1 MSFRLVALSGLVPVL
16 LLSACGESRQPP
28 WKAAQPKAPPAAET
42 RYLPAP
48 AVAEAVP
55 AEGGVRL
62 SGQAAP
68 GAKVMLGTPTGETLS
83 AVADGEGRWTV
94 LAPTPGEVV
103 LYGLFMLDGQ
113 RKVNAEGYLL
123 LTPDGRAAELRSGGG
138 ARVLAAGSRPPRI
151 LAIDFDRDGG
161 AVVSGIGTPRADL
174 GLRIDRNAGGTAMVS
189 EEGRFSI
196 VLVRPLPQGEH
207 EFEVSG
213 EGGEDS
219 VTVGIRRP
227 DPLGEAVYR
236 ATPVG
241 GGWRIDWR
249 TPGGG
254 VQTTLLTA
262 RRG

>member
-1 MSFRLVALSGLVPVL
+1 VSFRAVALSGLVPVL

-28 WKAAQPKAPPAAET
+28 WKAAQPKAAPAAET
-42 RYLPAP
+42 RYLAAP
-48 AVAEAVP
+48 AVADAVV
-55 AEGGVRL
+55 AVEGVRL
-62 SGQAAP
+62 SGQAA
-68 GAKVMLGTPTGETLS
+68 ARARVMLGTPTGETLS
-83 AVADGEGRWTV
+83 AVADDQGRWSV
-94 LAPTPGEVV
+94 VAPTPEAVV

-113 RKVNAEGYLL
+113 RKVNAEGYLV

-138 ARVLAAGSRPPRI
+138 ARVLAPASRPPRI

-161 AVVSGIGTPRADL
+161 AVVSGVGTAGADL

-189 EEGRFSI
+189 DAGRFAL
-196 VLVRPLPQGEH
+196 VLMRPLPQGEH
-207 EFEVSG
+207 EFEVAG

-219 VTVGIRRP
+219 VTVAIRRA

-241 GGWRIDWR
+241 GDWRIDWR

-254 VQTTLLTA
+254 VQTTLLTD